1 MKNAVHLRVAV
12 ALDLASRPL
21 IGVGI
26 LVGRM
31 TSWLILA
38 VIVAVLLTVVMNAL
52 GMNELLRWD
61 GKVFLFGQAFTINS
75 ATELQW
81 YLYGLLVLF
90 ASTYGLH
97 TNAHVRVDLLYH
109 RFSPRWQHLVDLTGH
124 LILLI
129 PFCLLV
135 AYLYWPQV
143 VMSYNSGEQSNF
155 GGLMDRFI
163 IKGALS
169 VALVFMAFGAFGRV
183 LQSLA
188 AVLDPQ
194 RAAQE
199 PFHVR

>member
-1 MKNAVHLRVAV
+1 MKNAVHLRVAA
-12 ALDLASRPL
+12 ALDLVSRPL

-26 LVGRM
+26 RVGRM
-31 TSWLILA
+31 TSWLILV

-52 GMNELLRWD
+52 GMNELLRWNEP
-61 GKVFLFGQAFTINS
+61 VFLFGRAFTINS

-81 YLYGLLVLF
+81 YLYGVLVLF
-90 ASTYGLH
+90 ASTYALH

-109 RFSPRWQHLVDLTGH
+109 RFSPRTRHLIDLTGH
-124 LILLI
+124 LLMLI

-143 VMSYNSGEQSNF
+143 MMSYNSGEQSNF
-155 GGLMDRFI
+155 GGLTDRFV

-169 VALVFMAFGAFGRV
+169 VALVFMALGAFGRV

-199 PFHVR
+199 SFHVR

>member
-1 MKNAVHLRVAV
+1 MKDAVHLRVAA

-26 LVGRM
+26 WVGRM

-38 VIVAVLLTVVMNAL
+38 VIAAVLLTVVMNAL
-52 GMNELLRWD
+52 GMNELLRWNER
-61 GKVFLFGQAFTINS
+61 VFLFGRAFTINS

-90 ASTYGLH
+90 ASTYALH

-109 RFSPRWQHLVDLTGH
+109 RFSPRTRHLVDLTGH
-124 LILLI
+124 LVLLI

-143 VMSYNSGEQSNF
+143 MMSYNSGEQSNF
-155 GGLMDRFI
+155 GGLTDRFL

-169 VALVFMAFGAFGRV
+169 VSLVFMALGAFGRV

-194 RAAQE
+194 RAARE
-199 PFHVR
+199 SFHVR